1 MFGERTNDCN
11 MKLYEAVKWPES
23 IKLLLFLSFSFFFA
37 ARDMILWGN
46 IRSPR
51 VLSFRA
57 AIIESIIQSSNST
70 VYKFTI
76 FIRTSIWKITSL
88 CAFSLI
94 YISFYL
100 SK

>member
-70 VYKFTI
+70 VYKF
-76 FIRTSIWKITSL
+76 IRTSIWKITSL